1 MLWLQ
6 AENGE
11 PVLQQLQLDIV
22 GFLAI
27 LGEGSVLANA
37 QVSTLSKWI
46 FLPRLIPAPQA
57 LMRPTRPTV
66 LEPVPG
72 HITGI
77 YSGNYKDT
85 INHIG
90 NIVCDANNLPAHS
103 VRVVRIKRTG
113 VSLIKSRTIAPLTG
127 VLLLGFF
134 LSCVLLGLSIWRNDG
149 MSLVATVLLSCLS
162 SLIGYGNKWELK
174 LPERKVKSGR
184 VPPGDVVIRYPKGS
198 FLIVRCPE
206 EVARELYFAP
216 ETIQYLLQ
224 HGPAYRLLSL
234 VGTIMLMG
242 GVICLANAQIEAQI
256 AWAASYMLLG
266 SSYWIVAA
274 LPAKLHWDYS
284 CYTVTNECLSDSNMS
299 AKGLPS
305 ENPTFTQALWKAI
318 VVTKQ
323 TGWVRLSNAC
333 PGTPAWSKWLQQ
345 AQEQAMT
352 VQLAESR
359 TESKVVTWEIP
370 DWDAQQAL
378 VALLND
384 QAQDDTASIKNAEAV
399 VVQNPV
405 DV

>member
-11 PVLQQLQLDIV
+11 PLLQQLQLDIV

-37 QVSTLSKWI
+37 QVSTLSRWI

-66 LEPVPG
+66 LETVPG
-72 HITGI
+72 HVTGI
-77 YSGNYKDT
+77 YSGNSKDT

-113 VSLIKSRTIAPLTG
+113 ASLIKARTIAPLTG
-127 VLLLGFF
+127 VLLLGFV
-134 LSCVLLGLSIWRNDG
+134 LSCVLLGLSIWRHDG
-149 MSLVATVLLSCLS
+149 MSLLATVLLSCLS

-174 LPERKVKSGR
+174 LPQRKMTQGK

-198 FLIVRCPE
+198 FLIIRCPE

-216 ETIQYLLQ
+216 EAIQYLLQ

-242 GVICLANAQIEAQI
+242 GVICLANAQIESQI

-284 CYTVTNECLSDSNMS
+284 CYTVTNECLSDSNMA
-299 AKGLPS
+299 AKGYPS

-318 VVTKQ
+318 VVSKHTN
-323 TGWVRLSNAC
+323 WVRLSNAC
-333 PGTPAWSKWLQQ
+333 PDTPAWRMWLAQ
-345 AQEQAMT
+345 AQARAKQ
-352 VQLAESR
+352 VQLQER
-359 TESKVVTWEIP
+359 RGEDQVTTWDIP

-378 VALLND
+378 IALLNE
-384 QAQDDTASIKNAEAV
+384 QAQEDMKEVKDV
-399 VVQNPV
+399 VVRNTEEV
-405 DV
+405 

>member
-37 QVSTLSKWI
+37 QVSTLSRWI

-66 LEPVPG
+66 LEPVDG

-77 YSGNYKDT
+77 YSGNHKDS

-103 VRVVRIKRTG
+103 VRVVRIERTASNE
-113 VSLIKSRTIAPLTG
+113 VKSRTIAPLTS
-127 VLLLGFF
+127 VLFLGFF
-134 LSCVLLGLSIWRNDG
+134 LSCVLLGLSIWRQDG
-149 MSLVATVLLSCLS
+149 MSLVATCLLSSLS
-162 SLIGYGNKWELK
+162 SLIGYGNKWKLK
-174 LPERKVKSGR
+174 LPKRGSKKGK

-206 EVARELYFAP
+206 DVARELYFAP
-216 ETIQYLLQ
+216 ETIEYMLQ

-284 CYTVTNECLSDSNMS
+284 CYTVTNESLSNSDMS
-299 AKGLPS
+299 AKGYPS
-305 ENPTFTQALWKAI
+305 ESDTYTQALWKAI
-318 VVTKQ
+318 VVSKRID
-323 TGWVRLSNAC
+323 WVRLSNAC
-333 PGTPAWSKWLQQ
+333 PDTRAWNKWLAQ
-345 AQEQAMT
+345 AQEQAKT
-352 VQLAESR
+352 VEL
-359 TESKVVTWEIP
+359 TESKTGDKVTTWEVP
-370 DWDAQQAL
+370 DWNAQQAL
-378 VALLND
+378 VALMNK
-384 QAQDDTASIKNAEAV
+384 QAADDTASIKNPEETV
-399 VVQNPV
+399 VRNSE

>member
-6 AENGE
+6 AEEGE
-11 PVLQQLQLDIV
+11 SVLQQLQLDIV

-37 QVSTLSKWI
+37 QVSTLSRWI

-72 HITGI
+72 HISGI
-77 YSGNYKDT
+77 YSGNYRDS

-113 VSLIKSRTIAPLTG
+113 KSPLKSKTIAPLTV
-127 VLLLGFF
+127 VLLLGFV
-134 LSCVLLGLSIWRNDG
+134 LSCALLGLSISRQDG

-162 SLIGYGNKWELK
+162 SLIGYGNKWRLK
-174 LPERKVKSGR
+174 LPERKVKDGK
-184 VPPGDVVIRYPKGS
+184 VPRGDVVIRYPKGS
-198 FLIVRCPE
+198 FLIVRCGE
-206 EVARELYFAP
+206 DVARELYFAP

-224 HGPAYRLLSL
+224 HGPAYRILSL

-242 GVICLANAQIEAQI
+242 GVICLANAQIESQI
-256 AWAASYMLLG
+256 AWAGSYMLLG

-274 LPAKLHWDYS
+274 LPGKLHWDYS
-284 CYTVTNECLSDSNMS
+284 CYEVRNECLTDSNMT
-299 AKGLPS
+299 AKGYPS
-305 ENPTFTQALWKAI
+305 ENLTFTQALWKAI
-318 VVTKQ
+318 VISKHTE
-323 TGWVRLSNAC
+323 WVLRSNAC
-333 PGTPAWSKWLQQ
+333 PDTPAWRQWLTF
-345 AQEQAMT
+345 AQRQAMS
-352 VQLAESR
+352 VRQAAKEK
-359 TESKVVTWEIP
+359 EPGVKTWQVPE
-370 DWDAQQAL
+370 WDAQRAL

-384 QAQDDTASIKNAEAV
+384 QAQTDAKSMHEGVNEMEETE
-399 VVQNPV
+399 

>member
-1 MLWLQ
+1 MKLLV
-6 AENGE
+6 
-11 PVLQQLQLDIV
+11 VLQVQTCQSRPCSQRCHLPVNLLDT
-22 GFLAI
+22 
-27 LGEGSVLANA
+27 GSKL
-37 QVSTLSKWI
+37 T
-46 FLPRLIPAPQA
+46 
-57 LMRPTRPTV
+57 
-66 LEPVPG
+66 E
-72 HITGI
+72 
-77 YSGNYKDT
+77 T
-85 INHIG
+85 IRS
-90 NIVCDANNLPAHS
+90 DANNLPAHS

>member
-6 AENGE
+6 SQNGE

-37 QVSTLSKWI
+37 QVSTLSRWI

-66 LEPVPG
+66 LEPVAG

-77 YSGNYKDT
+77 YSGNHKDS

-113 VSLIKSRTIAPLTG
+113 VSPVKSRTIAPLTG
-127 VLLLGFF
+127 VLFLGFF
-134 LSCVLLGLSIWRNDG
+134 LSCVLLGLSIWREDG
-149 MSLVATVLLSCLS
+149 MSLVATCLLSCLS
-162 SLIGYGNKWELK
+162 SLIGYGNKWELE
-174 LPERKVKSGR
+174 LPKRVSKKGM

-216 ETIQYLLQ
+216 ENIQYLLQ

-284 CYTVTNECLSDSNMS
+284 CYTVTNESLSDSNMS
-299 AKGLPS
+299 AKGYPS
-305 ENPTFTQALWKAI
+305 ASQTFTQALWKAI
-318 VVTKQ
+318 VVSKQ
-323 TGWVRLSNAC
+323 IGWVRLSNAC
-333 PGTPAWSKWLQQ
+333 PDTCAWSKWLEQ
-345 AQEQAMT
+345 AQEQART
-352 VQLAESR
+352 VHLAESK
-359 TESKVVTWEIP
+359 TEEKVTTWEIP
-370 DWDAQQAL
+370 DWNAQQAL
-378 VALLND
+378 IALLNE
-384 QAQDDTASIKNAEAV
+384 QAADDTASIKNAEEV
-399 VVQNPV
+399 VVHSTE